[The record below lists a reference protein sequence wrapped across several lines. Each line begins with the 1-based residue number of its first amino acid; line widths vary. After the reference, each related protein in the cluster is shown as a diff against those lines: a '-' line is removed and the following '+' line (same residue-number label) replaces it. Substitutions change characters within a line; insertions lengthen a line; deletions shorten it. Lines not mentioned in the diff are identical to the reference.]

1 MPYLFR
7 PRAFNELWVK
17 NLLPA
22 MQTLNVCAAHE
33 KLGDLLPVLALFNA
47 SGKVIECFVRYCDRS
62 TGVDQS
68 SIGIT

>member
-22 MQTLNVCAAHE
+22 MQTLNICAANE
-33 KLGDLLPVLALFNA
+33 KLSDLLPVLALFNA
-47 SGKVIECFVRYCDRS
+47 SGKVIESFCKVS
-62 TGVDQS
+62 
-68 SIGIT
+68 